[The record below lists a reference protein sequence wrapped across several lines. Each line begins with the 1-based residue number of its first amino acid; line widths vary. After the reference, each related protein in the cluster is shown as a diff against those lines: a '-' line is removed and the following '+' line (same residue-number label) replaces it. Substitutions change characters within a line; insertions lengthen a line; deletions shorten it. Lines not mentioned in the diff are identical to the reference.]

1 MKHPESLWNEDEVS
15 RLADNSVRGLI
26 ERFAIW
32 ESGEEPISP
41 ATRRRT
47 LDHLRRAFDRAA
59 AVLDQPPTPEAEP
72 VG

>member
-1 MKHPESLWNEDEVS
+1 VKHPESLWPEDEVS

-47 LDHLRRAFDRAA
+47 LEHLRRAFDREAA
-59 AVLDQPPTPEAEP
+59 ILDQPPTAGTEP